1 MLMRH
6 FGHGVGHL
14 QYEWLNEI
22 ETEMPTREESDD
34 DDQDSDIV
42 AREDAQEVNI
52 AIDVEEESLEDWESD
67 REKGID
73 GYDSEAEITGDSNN
87 GDSDDAGYTSF

>member
-14 QYEWLNEI
+14 QHERQDEI
-22 ETEMPTREESDD
+22 ENESDD
-34 DDQDSDIV
+34 DDYDSDIV
-42 AREDAQEVNI
+42 AQENAQEDHITVDI
-52 AIDVEEESLEDWESD
+52 EEEREGESD
-67 REKGID
+67 RETDVD
-73 GYDSEAEITGDSNN
+73 GYDSEAEMIGDSEPEN